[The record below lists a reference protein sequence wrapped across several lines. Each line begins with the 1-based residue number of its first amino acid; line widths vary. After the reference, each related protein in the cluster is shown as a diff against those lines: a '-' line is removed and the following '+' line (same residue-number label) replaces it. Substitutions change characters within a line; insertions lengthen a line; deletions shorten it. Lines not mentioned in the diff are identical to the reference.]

1 MTPLYLWSI
10 KTEVFALK
18 TALVMIQLEAW
29 IFDNEHV
36 LNTARTCAM
45 LFHSSERRY
54 VDKLNIITTI
64 QF

>member
-1 MTPLYLWSI
+1 M
-10 KTEVFALK
+10 KH
-18 TALVMIQLEAW
+18 LEAW

-45 LFHSSERRY
+45 LFHSSEWKY
-54 VDKLNIITTI
+54 DDKLNIITTV

>member
-1 MTPLYLWSI
+1 
-10 KTEVFALK
+10 
-18 TALVMIQLEAW
+18 MIQLEAW

-36 LNTARTCAM
+36 ANTARTCAM
-45 LFHSSERRY
+45 LFHSSERKY